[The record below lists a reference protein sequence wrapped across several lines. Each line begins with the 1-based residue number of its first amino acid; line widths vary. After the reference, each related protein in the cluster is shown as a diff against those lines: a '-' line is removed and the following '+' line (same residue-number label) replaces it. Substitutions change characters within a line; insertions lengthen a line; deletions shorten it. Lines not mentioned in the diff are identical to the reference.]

1 MNGWYFILMGV
12 ILVAFGGI
20 LTIYG
25 QQLNSPST
33 PVGAV
38 FNNIHAHQITVGRD
52 LVQVLPSGPDTKIS
66 AATTSPPLPGPT
78 LLENPSFE
86 RGSDSWGSGW
96 FESLF
101 PVPAPLRSAIS
112 FNGASA
118 KWYVDGRRA
127 RTGAMA
133 LRVEHGSDYTPH
145 VYSCFSQRVRLK
157 PNTTYR
163 VGFWLNVEVG
173 GSRGG
178 FGIRFLPSRTVEA
191 EEWDR
196 RKVTAS
202 KIKIGE

>member
-1 MNGWYFILMGV
+1 
-12 ILVAFGGI
+12 
-20 LTIYG
+20 
-25 QQLNSPST
+25 
-33 PVGAV
+33 
-38 FNNIHAHQITVGRD
+38 
-52 LVQVLPSGPDTKIS
+52 
-66 AATTSPPLPGPT
+66 
-78 LLENPSFE
+78 
-86 RGSDSWGSGW
+86 
-96 FESLF
+96 
-101 PVPAPLRSAIS
+101 
-112 FNGASA
+112 
-118 KWYVDGRRA
+118 
-127 RTGAMA
+127 MA

-202 KIKIGE
+202 KIKIGEWVFYSENFTTESEEFFDVRFFAEGRISAWVDDVVLEEVQPPQA